1 MSGNKRIFF
10 RQNFSLEVIKTEA
23 KFVLS
28 EQLWTRGEYRVFF
41 FLIKSGQSKR
51 WQTSTGVMLFI
62 WESQRLYLQKKN
74 KSPESGRWH
83 FFHSARSIS
92 VPLFGGS
99 AQINLALPP
108 FPRAAARTPPAP
120 PAAPFFVYALL
131 YVSFSSLWLIRQHC
145 RHCFFSPNP
154 RDLIIMI
161 SKSRT
166 LMLLG

>member
-1 MSGNKRIFF
+1 MFRFFNSKCFYKSSRMLFTFHCATKHFRKQKNIFF
-10 RQNFSLEVIKTEA
+10 STKKFSLEVIKTGA

-28 EQLWTRGEYRVFF
+28 EQLWNARGQYRVFF

-51 WQTSTGVMLFI
+51 RRTSTGVMLFI

-108 FPRAAARTPPAP
+108 FPRAAPA
-120 PAAPFFVYALL
+120 
-131 YVSFSSLWLIRQHC
+131 
-145 RHCFFSPNP
+145 
-154 RDLIIMI
+154 
-161 SKSRT
+161 SRT
-166 LMLLG
+166 FPCRALFCLRLALRIVFFFMAH